1 MAVKKTTGGQKPAFF
16 NKQQRTAEQ
25 DPNALKKI
33 RTPFRKELEMYG
45 KVIQLMGSNQ
55 VKIACEDG
63 QDRICR
69 IPGKLFKHVWLKAND
84 IVIVRL
90 WDFQPT
96 KADVIWRYLGFQKN
110 ALEKR
115 GELNKLYEYTH
126 DEVSTPEAQADQKPM
141 DEADQ
146 DAEEED
152 YEEDSED
159 DDDEYSDDDED

>member
-1 MAVKKTTGGQKPAFF
+1 MAVNKPTGGHKPAYF

-63 QDRICR
+63 KDRICR

-84 IVIVRL
+84 IVIIRL

-96 KADVIWRYLGFQKN
+96 KADVIWRYQGFQKN

-115 GELNKLYEYTH
+115 GELTKLYEYTH
-126 DEVSTPEAQADQKPM
+126 DEVTNYQETPTHQKPL
-141 DEADQ
+141 
-146 DAEEED
+146 EEEQ
-152 YEEDSED
+152 EEPED
-159 DDDEYSDDDED
+159 EETFDDEENIDDEDEDYD